1 MIEEFLEFVP
11 DSLKLQLVLHQALK
25 VDALDEVVLV
35 GPGRLGFHLDLEVHS
50 SISQKL
56 ELLLVPL
63 LELIDDFLLNSLSI
77 SFTLEEQLVLNL
89 VRHPA
94 FDEVTHVLPIGR
106 LISGSLPLRKL
117 NLPISHL
124 HFSWLGGVEILD
136 DFIIFLLKCFNGRVN
151 LERNL

>member
-1 MIEEFLEFVP
+1 VIKEFLEFVP
-11 DSLKLQLVLHQALK
+11 ESLKLQLVLHQALK

-35 GPGRLGFHLDLEVHS
+35 GPGWLRFHRDLEVHS
-50 SISQKL
+50 SVSQKL
-56 ELLLVPL
+56 ELLLVLL
-63 LELIDDFLLNSLSI
+63 LELIDYLFLNSLSI
-77 SFTLEEQLVLNL
+77 SFALEEQLVLNL

-94 FDEVTHVLPIGR
+94 FDEVAHVLPIGS